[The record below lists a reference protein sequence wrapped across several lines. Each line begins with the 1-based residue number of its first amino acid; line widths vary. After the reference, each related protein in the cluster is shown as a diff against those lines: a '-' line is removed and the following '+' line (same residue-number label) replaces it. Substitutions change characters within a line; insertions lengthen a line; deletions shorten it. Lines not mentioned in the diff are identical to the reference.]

1 MRLLIATDGSSQSRT
16 AARTACRLLK
26 KQDLAAHLL
35 CAVPETQVP
44 QATAWG
50 ARARQA
56 YQRRI
61 HLETALLLNH
71 AKEAVAAEGVEAST
85 AMEHGSPAGV
95 LLSAAENYDLIVL
108 GAEGRDTPKGATIGP
123 VSSRVLEHSD
133 GSVFIGR
140 PLRSTDGYKV
150 LVAVDGSTASREAL
164 ETLAEWFDL
173 ESASVTLMHVI
184 ESPWL
189 HLGLEQDW
197 YGYEEPA
204 EDRIDPEL
212 PVSRELRREGELLL
226 ERARDIL
233 RPSHSAVEVKLEE
246 GNPGDQILAELDR
259 ESYDLLVIG
268 ATGVSTLKRQM
279 LGSVSFKLAWNAPCS
294 VLLSR
299 VPA

>member
-1 MRLLIATDGSSQSRT
+1 M
-16 AARTACRLLK
+16 
-26 KQDLAAHLL
+26 
-35 CAVPETQVP
+35 P

-50 ARARQA
+50 ARARDA

-61 HLETALLLNH
+61 RLETALILNH
-71 AKEAVAAEGVEAST
+71 AKEAVAAEGVGAST
-85 AMEHGSPAGV
+85 SMVQGSPADV
-95 LLSAAENYDLIVL
+95 LLTAAEDYDLIVI
-108 GAEGRDTPKGATIGP
+108 GAEGKETPKGASLGP
-123 VSSRVLEHSD
+123 VASRVLEHSD
-133 GSVFIGR
+133 GSVFVGR
-140 PLRSTDGYKV
+140 PLRGADGIRI

-189 HLGLEQDW
+189 HLGLEQGW

-204 EDRIDPEL
+204 EDRIDMEL
-212 PVSRELRREGELLL
+212 PVSRELRREGEMLL
-226 ERARDIL
+226 ERARDVL
-233 RPSHSAVEVKLEE
+233 RVRHTGLEVRLEE
-246 GNPGDQILAELDR
+246 GNPSDQILAELER

-268 ATGVSTLKRQM
+268 GTGVSSLKRQM
-279 LGSVSFKLAWNAPCS
+279 LGSVSAKLAWNAPCS